1 MKDDSELFNIKL
13 NLNNQKVIHKD
24 CDRTRSLERKIQF
37 SFVEYA
43 EYIITYYCQKHNFK
57 YKQGLNEI
65 VGPFVLIKQKLNISF
80 SKLYNLFVAFV
91 DKFLTNYFLE
101 DEFFSL
107 QSSLSLLNILL
118 NYHDPEIKIILDNS
132 YLTPEVYATSWI
144 LTVFAK

>member
-43 EYIITYYCQKHNFK
+43 EYIITYYCKKHNFK

>member
-24 CDRTRSLERKIQF
+24 CDRTRTLERKIQF
-37 SFVEYA
+37 SFVEYS